1 MFMKTRAIFLATAV
15 IALSSC
21 ANAGTRQSE
30 TSGSDFDSV
39 AASELAD
46 EETGITVPSIEV
58 VKDTACIVQFLFDY
72 GINRLKASSDG
83 KPVIFTVDSL
93 GLENPEGVKHVV
105 KSVSYYSQLRKG
117 DKYYDPATNTQKI
130 LKEDTEVMS
139 EESLPYTETYDFD
152 ANGRLIK
159 FKYECFEDDE
169 QVVTFDYRP
178 DGSFSYK
185 VELKESDAFPNTKV
199 YGRWN
204 GKVWEEEILGW
215 DYSKE
220 QYKPSVSYA
229 MEKQIVHPGFFTVE
243 PVKGG
248 KTEAILYRQSDGSF
262 ISNLTPGEKIPSDWL
277 NGSDKGNR
285 ITRENKDSHGNSL
298 KVKEYDS
305 HNSAPET
312 KYKITYW

>member
-1 MFMKTRAIFLATAV
+1 MKTRAIFLATAV
-15 IALSSC
+15 MAFSSC

-72 GINRLKASSDG
+72 GINRLKASPDG

-117 DKYYDPATNTQKI
+117 DKYYDPATDTQKI

-220 QYKPSVSYA
+220 QYKPGVSYA
-229 MEKQIVHPGFFTVE
+229 LEKQMVHPGFFTVE

-277 NGSDKGNR
+277 NGSDKSNR

-298 KVKEYDS
+298 KVKEYDFHS
-305 HNSAPET
+305 SAPET

>member
-1 MFMKTRAIFLATAV
+1 MKTRAIFLATAV
-15 IALSSC
+15 MAFSSC

-30 TSGSDFDSV
+30 TYGSDFDSV

-72 GINRLKASSDG
+72 GINRLKASPDG

-117 DKYYDPATNTQKI
+117 DKYYDPATDTQKI

-220 QYKPSVSYA
+220 QYKPGVSYA
-229 MEKQIVHPGFFTVE
+229 LEKQMVHPGFFTVE

-277 NGSDKGNR
+277 NGSDKSNR

-298 KVKEYDS
+298 KVKEYDF

>member
-1 MFMKTRAIFLATAV
+1 MKTRAIFLATAV

-72 GINRLKASSDG
+72 GINRLKASPDG

-117 DKYYDPATNTQKI
+117 DKYYDLATNTQKI

-159 FKYECFEDDE
+159 FKYECFDDDE

-220 QYKPSVSYA
+220 QYKPGVSYA
-229 MEKQIVHPGFFTVE
+229 LEKQIVHPGFFTVE

-262 ISNLTPGEKIPSDWL
+262 ISNLTPGEKTPSDWL
-277 NGSDKGNR
+277 NGSDKSNR
-285 ITRENKDSHGNSL
+285 ITRENKDSHGNFL

>member
-1 MFMKTRAIFLATAV
+1 MKTRAIFFLAAV
-15 IALSSC
+15 MALNSC
-21 ANAGTRQSE
+21 ANAGNRQYE
-30 TSGSDFDSV
+30 TTGSDPNSV
-39 AASELAD
+39 TVSEFAD
-46 EETGITVPSIEV
+46 EEPGIIVPDIEV
-58 VKDTACIVQFLFDY
+58 EHDTACIIQFLFDY
-72 GINRLKASSDG
+72 PTNCLKISPDG

-93 GLENPEGVKHVV
+93 GLENPKGVKHVE

-117 DKYYDPATNTQKI
+117 DKYYDLATNTQKI

-220 QYKPSVSYA
+220 QYKPGVSYA
-229 MEKQIVHPGFFTVE
+229 LEKQIVHPGFFTVE

-262 ISNLTPGEKIPSDWL
+262 ISNLTPGEKTPSDWL
-277 NGSDKGNR
+277 NGSDKSNR

-298 KVKEYDS
+298 KVKEYDF